1 MKQIYLK
8 FFMLRNREKI
18 DFLALLVC
26 YCYFMRS
33 AYPGSWSDYYWW

>member
-1 MKQIYLK
+1 MKQIYPK
-8 FFMLRNREKI
+8 FVMLRNREKI